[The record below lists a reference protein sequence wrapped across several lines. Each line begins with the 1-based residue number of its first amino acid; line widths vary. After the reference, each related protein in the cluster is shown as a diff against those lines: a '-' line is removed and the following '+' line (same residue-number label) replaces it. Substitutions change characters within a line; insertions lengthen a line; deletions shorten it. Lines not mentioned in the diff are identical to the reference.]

1 MQRVES
7 LPSLRPFHVKNEV
20 ITIDEDE
27 IPVVESKPMLVQ
39 QVSLLHNNGEQ
50 AANVIYYFEP
60 QQKSNFNVK
69 MEDKSESYKNPY
81 ANPVNS
87 NRFYILA
94 DTDKQKN
101 AIQILCIDCPP
112 PNEANVFADRPTFEQ
127 HYKST
132 HKEQPVVFACVACD
146 YNAKK
151 FILLR
156 NHFKKHVAKRYECN
170 ECSSC
175 YTQKADLNYH
185 KTNIH
190 GRKLCRRCNLEFD
203 STESLIEH
211 KSSHSGPSGKGK
223 ASKTAEKECPD
234 CGKMLQTTGGLF
246 THRKMHLEKP
256 KYRCETC
263 QKEFFQKVNLV
274 NHEKTHNIQNRNY
287 NCSQC
292 DKSFFEK
299 SHLLRHQNFH
309 SESRDFQCNQCLKFY
324 KTERCLK
331 VHKQVHSD
339 PSNRPFKCDVCAKGF
354 LSSSKL
360 KQHANIH
367 TNSRPYQCKHC
378 PRDFTNY
385 PNLLKH
391 TIRRHKVD
399 HRTGKPLVK
408 IPDYVTNKKKKK
420 SAESIEEITKTEYEM
435 PPSVSQA
442 SDQQTNVIQVTDD
455 DLDLP
460 STSGFRNFQFGEDAN
475 YDILMDIDEFSDF
488 QLLSPGKDYDGQE
501 EVNDNEHFSI
511 IDATGKCLNQC
522 PCDFTLISCSILDL
536 QFFANENSINV
547 HMIPSGQ

>member
-1 MQRVES
+1 MPKKVFNDR
-7 LPSLRPFHVKNEV
+7 
-20 ITIDEDE
+20 T
-27 IPVVESKPMLVQ
+27 
-39 QVSLLHNNGEQ
+39 
-50 AANVIYYFEP
+50 AFE
-60 QQKSNFNVK
+60 
-69 MEDKSESYKNPY
+69 
-81 ANPVNS
+81 
-87 NRFYILA
+87 L
-94 DTDKQKN
+94 
-101 AIQILCIDCPP
+101 
-112 PNEANVFADRPTFEQ
+112 
-127 HYKST
+127 HYKKS
-132 HKEQPVVFACVACD
+132 HKDQPVIFACVVCD

-156 NHFKKHVAKRYECN
+156 NHFKRHLVGRYQCN
-170 ECSSC
+170 ECANTYS
-175 YTQKADLNYH
+175 QKSDLNYH
-185 KTNIH
+185 KTTIH
-190 GRKLCRRCNLEFD
+190 GRKVCRKCNMEFENIE
-203 STESLIEH
+203 TFLEH
-211 KSSHSGPSGKGK
+211 KNSHATSGGKSKGTK
-223 ASKTAEKECPD
+223 AAEKECPD

-256 KYRCETC
+256 KFRCEVC

-339 PSNRPFKCDVCAKGF
+339 PSNRPFKCDVCQKGF

-367 TNSRPYQCKHC
+367 TNSRPYLCKHC

-420 SAESIEEITKTEYEM
+420 VTDKGDESSKKDCDK
-435 PPSVSQA
+435 PAAVQQQA
-442 SDQQTNVIQVTDD
+442 SEINVIQIPDD
-455 DLDLP
+455 DLELP
-460 STSGFRNFQFGEDAN
+460 STSGLIRGFQFNDDTN
-475 YDILMDIDEFSDF
+475 YDMSILMDIDDEFSDF
-488 QLLSPGKDYDGQE
+488 QLLSPDKDYDTQ
-501 EVNDNEHFSI
+501 DDANENEQFSI
-511 IDATGKCLNQC
+511 IDGK
-522 PCDFTLISCSILDL
+522 
-536 QFFANENSINV
+536 NS
-547 HMIPSGQ
+547 

>member
-1 MQRVES
+1 MQSVES
-7 LPSLRPFHVKNEV
+7 LQSCRSFQVKNEV

-27 IPVVESKPMLVQ
+27 IQAAEEASVLAQKIPQLQ
-39 QVSLLHNNGEQ
+39 NNGET
-50 AANVIYYFEP
+50 NTNLIYYFEP
-60 QQKSNFNVK
+60 QQKSNFTVK
-69 MEDKSESYKNPY
+69 MEDK
-81 ANPVNS
+81 
-87 NRFYILA
+87 
-94 DTDKQKN
+94 TDKQKN

-112 PNEANVFADRPTFEQ
+112 PTGSNVFDDRSTFEL
-127 HYKST
+127 HYKNS
-132 HKEQPVVFACVACD
+132 HKELPVVFACVACD

-151 FILLR
+151 YILLR
-156 NHFKKHVAKRYECN
+156 NHFKRHVVKRYDCN
-170 ECSSC
+170 ECTSA
-175 YTQKADLNYH
+175 YTQKSDLNYH
-185 KTNIH
+185 KTIVH

-203 STESLIEH
+203 TTESLIEH
-211 KSSHSGPSGKGK
+211 KSSHAGPSNK
-223 ASKTAEKECPD
+223 AKSSKIAEKECPD

-287 NCSQC
+287 NCSRC

-309 SESRDFQCNQCLKFY
+309 SESRDFQCSQCLKFY

-339 PSNRPFKCDVCAKGF
+339 PKNRPFKCDVCQKGF

-367 TNSRPYQCKHC
+367 TNSRPYLCKHC

-420 SAESIEEITKTEYEM
+420 SPENIAEITKTEYEM
-435 PPSVSQA
+435 PASVVQA
-442 SDQQTNVIQVTDD
+442 PDQQTNVIQIPDD

-460 STSGFRNFQFGEDAN
+460 STSGLRGFQFGDDAN

-488 QLLSPGKDYDGQE
+488 QLLSPGKEYDGQDD
-501 EVNDNEHFSI
+501 VNDNEPFSI
-511 IDATGKCLNQC
+511 IDAT
-522 PCDFTLISCSILDL
+522 DL
-536 QFFANENSINV
+536 QFFTSENTINPNMV

>member
-1 MQRVES
+1 M
-7 LPSLRPFHVKNEV
+7 F
-20 ITIDEDE
+20 D
-27 IPVVESKPMLVQ
+27 
-39 QVSLLHNNGEQ
+39 
-50 AANVIYYFEP
+50 
-60 QQKSNFNVK
+60 
-69 MEDKSESYKNPY
+69 
-81 ANPVNS
+81 
-87 NRFYILA
+87 
-94 DTDKQKN
+94 
-101 AIQILCIDCPP
+101 
-112 PNEANVFADRPTFEQ
+112 DRATFEQ
-127 HYKST
+127 HYKKS
-132 HKEQPVVFACVACD
+132 HKEQPVVFACVVCD
-146 YNAKK
+146 YNSKK

-156 NHFKKHVAKRYECN
+156 NHFKRHLVGSHQCN
-170 ECSSC
+170 DCPNS
-175 YTQKADLNYH
+175 YPQKSELNYH
-185 KTNIH
+185 KSTVH
-190 GRKLCRRCNLEFD
+190 GRKVCRKCNIEF
-203 STESLIEH
+203 ESLESFLEH
-211 KSSHSGPSGKGK
+211 KSSHATSSTLKPK
-223 ASKTAEKECPD
+223 AAKAAEKECPD

-256 KYRCETC
+256 KFRCEIC

-339 PSNRPFKCDVCAKGF
+339 PNQRPFKCDVCQKGF

-367 TNSRPYQCKHC
+367 TNSRPYLCKHC

-420 SAESIEEITKTEYEM
+420 ANDEKNAERFKKDSEH
-435 PPSVSQA
+435 PPAIAQT
-442 SDQQTNVIQVTDD
+442 SDDSNVIKIPDD
-455 DLDLP
+455 DLELP
-460 STSGFRNFQFGEDAN
+460 STSVLIRGFQFNDDTN
-475 YDILMDIDEFSDF
+475 YDMSILDIDEFSDF
-488 QLLSPGKDYDGQE
+488 QLLSPGKEYDGQDD
-501 EVNDNEHFSI
+501 VNDAEQFSI
-511 IDATGKCLNQC
+511 IDATGEILFRNYFH
-522 PCDFTLISCSILDL
+522 DFLIHSNLPSDL
-536 QFFANENSINV
+536 QFFSENTINPNIIHLV
-547 HMIPSGQ
+547 SSGQ